1 MNLLRKNRIFISLAI
16 LAFAPVA
23 CRPIFAIG
31 WTELI
36 ILLVLILFLLGP
48 VLLRIYRT
56 LEKFRKINAS
66 KENEDDLMK

>member
-1 MNLLRKNRIFISLAI
+1 MNLLRKYRIFISLVI
-16 LAFAPVA
+16 LAFVPVA

-66 KENEDDLMK
+66 KENEDD